1 MNRPASAR
9 RARLAAALAAAVF
22 TTAGLGAFAPAALA
36 QDKPVSL
43 RLTSNGPPKSP
54 WAVQIERLAAKM
66 AEESQGTVKIEPFF
80 GGQLGNE
87 QDTIQQIARGR
98 IDMGVFAIG
107 AVSLLAPELQL
118 PILPFYFTSVAEQDC
133 VIDRHLAKPI
143 DELLAAKGVKLLGF
157 GEVGGID
164 LVGKRAFADVR
175 DVKGIKAVSYSK
187 NQAMMWTALGA
198 NSTFVGVPEWSSS
211 LQSGLVDA
219 VGAPVSLYVPGGL
232 NKVAPVLTR
241 LQMWNTPALTVINKS
256 VYDRLSDAQRAA
268 FQRTMEAE
276 SATKWRAE
284 IRGLEDKL
292 RAAHAAGGGQI
303 VEATPAQRDAWRAA
317 VAPAWPEMVKSM
329 GGQAESLFKTIDT
342 ARAACKG

>member
-1 MNRPASAR
+1 MKRLASPR
-9 RARLAAALAAAVF
+9 RARLAGVLAATLLAS
-22 TTAGLGAFAPAALA
+22 AGLGAIAPAALA
-36 QDKPVSL
+36 QDKPVTL

-66 AEESQGTVKIEPFF
+66 AEESQGTVRIEPFF

-118 PILPFYFTSVAEQDC
+118 PIMPFYFNSVAEQDC
-133 VIDRHLAKPI
+133 VLDRHLAKPI
-143 DELLAAKGVKLLGF
+143 DELLTAKGVKLLGF
-157 GEVGGID
+157 GEVGAID

-175 DVKGIKAVSYSK
+175 DVRGIKAVSYSK
-187 NQAMMWTALGA
+187 NQAMMWAALGA

-241 LQMWNTPALTVINKS
+241 LQMWNTPALTVINKAT
-256 VYDRLSDAQRAA
+256 YDKLSADQRAA

-276 SATKWRAE
+276 NATRWREE
-284 IRGLEDKL
+284 IRGLEGKL

-303 VEATPAQRDAWRAA
+303 VEVSAQQREAWRAA
-317 VAPAWPEMVKSM
+317 VAPAWPEMVKAM
-329 GGQAESLFKTIDT
+329 GGQADTLFRTIDA

>member
-1 MNRPASAR
+1 MKRLASPR
-9 RARLAAALAAAVF
+9 RGHLAAAFAATLLA
-22 TTAGLGAFAPAALA
+22 TAGLGLSAPPALA

-54 WAVQIERLAAKM
+54 WAVQIERLAARM
-66 AEESQGTVKIEPFF
+66 AEESKGTVKIEPFF

-118 PILPFYFTSVAEQDC
+118 PILPFYFASVAEQDC
-133 VIDRHLAKPI
+133 VLDRHLARPI

-164 LVGKRAFADVR
+164 LVGKRAFANVQDA
-175 DVKGIKAVSYSK
+175 KGIKAVSYSK
-187 NQAMMWTALGA
+187 NQAMMWSVLGA
-198 NSTFVGVPEWSSS
+198 NSTFIGVPEWSSS

-241 LQMWNTPALTVINKS
+241 LQMWNTPALTVINKA
-256 VYDRLSDAQRAA
+256 VYDRLSAEQRAA
-268 FQRTMEAE
+268 FQRTMEVE
-276 SATKWRAE
+276 SATRWREE

-292 RAAHAAGGGQI
+292 RAAHVAGGGQI
-303 VEATPAQRDAWRAA
+303 VEASPAQRDAWRAA

-329 GGQAESLFKTIDT
+329 GGQAESLFRTIDA
-342 ARAACKG
+342 ARASCKG

>member
-1 MNRPASAR
+1 MTRPASPR
-9 RARLAAALAAAVF
+9 RAHLAAALAAMLLA
-22 TTAGLGAFAPAALA
+22 TAGLGAAVPAALA
-36 QDKPVSL
+36 QDKPVTL

-118 PILPFYFTSVAEQDC
+118 PILPFYFSSVAEQDC
-133 VIDRHLAKPI
+133 VLDRHLARPI

-157 GEVGGID
+157 GEVGTID
-164 LVGKRAFADVR
+164 LVGKRAFANVQDAR
-175 DVKGIKAVSYSK
+175 GIKAVSYSK
-187 NQAMMWTALGA
+187 SQSMMWSALGA
-198 NSTFVGVPEWSSS
+198 NSTFVGVPEWSSA
-211 LQSGLVDA
+211 LQSGLVDTA
-219 VGAPVSLYVPGGL
+219 GAPISLYVPGGL

-241 LQMWNTPALTVINKS
+241 LQMWNTPALTVINKA
-256 VYDRLSDAQRAA
+256 VYDKLSDEQRSA
-268 FQRTMEAE
+268 FQRTMAAE
-276 SATKWRAE
+276 SATRWREE
-284 IRGLEDKL
+284 IRGLEAKL
-292 RAAHAAGGGQI
+292 RAAHVAGGGQI
-303 VEATPAQRDAWRAA
+303 VEVSAAQRDAWRAA

-329 GGQAESLFKTIDT
+329 GGQADALFKTIDS